1 MSEEI
6 DTITSHIEHIKG
18 ELFRLGFN
26 AVSETRLLV
35 DRAGVAV
42 SSLEDDIER
51 LKQAIEFNG
60 NL

>member
-26 AVSETRLLV
+26 SSPEAKLLV
-35 DRAGVAV
+35 DRAGVTTGN
-42 SSLEDDIER
+42 LEDDIEQ
-51 LKQAIEFNG
+51 LEIALNKDKP
-60 NL
+60 